1 MIYQTF
7 EITALGETAKLV
19 TYIRSQAHLAAPEP
33 WPLVLVI
40 PGGGYLEVVQREAE
54 PIACAFNARGFHAA
68 VLHYSTAPA
77 VFPAALVQE
86 ALAIRL
92 IRQHAAQWNVD
103 PDKIF
108 VSGYSAGGHLAAS
121 IGVFWNRPFLS
132 ELAQLEPADMR
143 PAGLALAYP
152 VITAGEYAHAGSM
165 RNLLGKKY
173 GDAELTELVS
183 LEKQVSADTP
193 PTFIWS
199 TAEDAVVPVEN
210 TLLFAGALQR
220 NHVDFE
226 MHVYPRGPHGLA
238 LVTEDTIETG
248 NAAELRDIADWPDHA
263 ALFMRRVCAR
273 DRRG

>member
-1 MIYQTF
+1 
-7 EITALGETAKLV
+7 
-19 TYIRSQAHLAAPEP
+19 
-33 WPLVLVI
+33 
-40 PGGGYLEVVQREAE
+40 
-54 PIACAFNARGFHAA
+54 
-68 VLHYSTAPA
+68 
-77 VFPAALVQE
+77 
-86 ALAIRL
+86 
-92 IRQHAAQWNVD
+92 
-103 PDKIF
+103 
-108 VSGYSAGGHLAAS
+108 
-121 IGVFWNRPFLS
+121 
-132 ELAQLEPADMR
+132 
-143 PAGLALAYP
+143 
-152 VITAGEYAHAGSM
+152 M

-220 NHVDFE
+220 NHVGFE

-263 ALFMRRVCAR
+263 ALFYAAR
-273 DRRG
+273 LRPGQARLNGIPPS